1 MLKWLS
7 AVVSDRKGSIA
18 ILCSIIWKA
27 GPAGIFSH
35 TEVFSS
41 NYNTLRQ
48 VFKYVATYTAHIPS
62 YADIW
67 GWVMASDFSLEL
79 NVEEI
84 YLRMRQR
91 IKGENRYMDGK
102 TFSSASTLS
111 KVVHNSLDNETHVH
125 RGSCKVHTWPWQAR
139 LINQA

>member
-1 MLKWLS
+1 MNQTFI
-7 AVVSDRKGSIA
+7 RGSKIKLTTFA
-18 ILCSIIWKA
+18 D
-27 GPAGIFSH
+27 
-35 TEVFSS
+35 
-41 NYNTLRQ
+41 
-48 VFKYVATYTAHIPS
+48 VATYTAHMPS

-79 NVEEI
+79 NAEEI

-111 KVVHNSLDNETHVH
+111 KVVRNSLDNETHVH
-125 RGSCKVHTWPWQAR
+125 TEEAAKFIHGHGKHA
-139 LINQA
+139 

>member
-1 MLKWLS
+1 MYLLRAKHHLKLS
-7 AVVSDRKGSIA
+7 SISSYEGGWY
-18 ILCSIIWKA
+18 ICDT

-111 KVVHNSLDNETHVH
+111 KVVHNS
-125 RGSCKVHTWPWQAR
+125 GSCKVHTWPWQAR

>member
-1 MLKWLS
+1 KKMYLLRAKYHFKLS
-7 AVVSDRKGSIA
+7 SISSYEGGG
-18 ILCSIIWKA
+18 IFVTQA
-27 GPAGIFSH
+27 GPVGIFSH

-48 VFKYVATYTAHIPS
+48 LTTFADVATYTAHIPS
-62 YADIW
+62 YVDIW
-67 GWVMASDFSLEL
+67 GWVML

-111 KVVHNSLDNETHVH
+111 KVVRNSVRRENGLYLVITEDSFETNE
-125 RGSCKVHTWPWQAR
+125 
-139 LINQA
+139 INI